1 MDRYIAKI
9 TTLQVDPANGSSA
22 GKVFVA
28 KPSLEKELT
37 AGKIF
42 GFAELTGVVPE
53 GESLVD
59 QLLDEAKD
67 ELYQTGALRRPGGA
81 APAAD
86 LEERFG
92 QVLQHVNGA
101 VATFLET
108 HRTGTDFQQSSILL
122 GNIRQQQLV
131 ISTVGSVTGYL
142 FHYRPTHDY
151 QTVTITEPTPGVAVN
166 PLRLFTQTIA
176 GSLGPLDTAMFCSDG
191 VLDYL
196 SLHTLKTTVTGNA
209 GPDAVR
215 QLKTALLRARPKTP
229 AVAIIISLV
238 LQRPSPPPLSLKNFD
253 YLGAASRDSMRT
265 LAHTQRQTSRVLT
278 PRLLPDVQKFW
289 HWLQETGQ
297 RYRQRI
303 QNRHAA
309 PPAPSAPP
317 TPVPPPPPPQVRS
330 SSLALGRVR
339 AFTATA
345 SRRAFTHPVVKT
357 AGAMVTTLAA
367 NSWRR
372 YRSWSWKRQLA
383 VAGSLVLAVL
393 LVWNL
398 ATLSGRRAVTAREK
412 AFATVLAQAER
423 LRDAAQAALIYQDET
438 GARERLNEGLRILD
452 QLPQTFIAHPT
463 VVRTRRELNAK
474 LNELRHEVV
483 IADPLQLANFNNLD
497 DDARAAPTMVRLG
510 ERLYAQ
516 NARTK
521 VFFTLNLVSRSI
533 AEIQPSTP
541 LNGTLASA
549 TPLSRTSAVLLDN
562 DGRVLRLDGTD
573 QVRPLPISLPGG
585 NAVAVAS
592 FRERLYLLSA
602 VSGTIFRADPAGGGF
617 GAPRN
622 WIADPSVDLRTAVDL
637 TLDGDLYVL
646 LGDGGIVKLRQGNP
660 SPFDLQ
666 PIDPPLSGPTK
677 IKTSE
682 ASAYLYLLDPPT
694 KRIVVVGKDGKLARQ
709 YRSAAFDEL
718 RDIVVDETAKT
729 IYVLNGARLYG
740 VPMEH
745 L

>member
-1 MDRYIAKI
+1 MDRYLAKI
-9 TTLQVDPANGSSA
+9 TTLQVDPAHGGSA
-22 GKVFVA
+22 GKVFVG
-28 KPSLEKELT
+28 KPTLEKEIA
-37 AGKIF
+37 AGKLF
-42 GFAELTGVVPE
+42 GFAELTGAQPE
-53 GESLVD
+53 GTSLVD

-67 ELYQTGALRRPGGA
+67 ELYQTGAIRRAGGLT
-81 APAAD
+81 PAAD

-131 ISTVGSVTGYL
+131 ISTVGRVTGYL

-151 QTVTITEPTPGVAVN
+151 QTVTITEPTPGVSVN

-191 VLDYL
+191 LLDYL

-238 LQRPSPPPLSLKNFD
+238 LHRPAPLPLSLKNFD

-297 RYRQRI
+297 RYRQRVHD
-303 QNRHAA
+303 RR
-309 PPAPSAPP
+309 PSRPAPNAPVL
-317 TPVPPPPPPQVRS
+317 PVPPPTPPPRPS
-330 SSLALGRVR
+330 HSALRKVS
-339 AFTATA
+339 AFTATTT
-345 SRRAFTHPVVKT
+345 RRAFTHPVVKT
-357 AGAMVTTLAA
+357 AGAMVATLAA
-367 NSWRR
+367 NIWRR

-423 LRDAAQAALIYQDET
+423 LRDAAQASLIYQDET

-452 QLPQTFIAHPT
+452 QLPETYAAHPT
-463 VVRTRRELNAK
+463 VVRTRRELNTK

-516 NARTK
+516 NARSK
-521 VFFTLNLVSRSI
+521 VFFTLNLGNRSI
-533 AEIQPSTP
+533 AEIQPSTA
-541 LNGTLASA
+541 LEGTLNSA
-549 TPLSRTSAVLLDN
+549 TALSRTAAVLLDD

-573 QVRPLPISLPGG
+573 QIRPLPLTLPGG

-622 WIADPSVDLRTAVDL
+622 WIADPSVDLRTATDL

-646 LGDGGIVKLRQGNP
+646 LRDGGIVKLNQGRP
-660 SPFDLQ
+660 VTFDLQ

-718 RDIVVDETAKT
+718 RDIVVDEAAKT